1 MPDAMLGIGDSEL
14 KKMVPVLED
23 SQASGGDAQVGTR
36 TIITGTM
43 RGINYRS
50 LHQEHTSIRWRERE
64 GQWPGKGSQKSYHL
78 N

>member
-43 RGINYRS
+43 RGIIGAYTKNTH
-50 LHQEHTSIRWRERE
+50 LLGGGNER
-64 GQWPGKGSQKSYHL
+64 GQGSVPRKAII
-78 N
+78 